1 MITGDMLCAYC
12 GVTGKIDGSA
22 ARSGDGEAVVFQY
35 RGYNPVSGHV
45 HYQCPSCSIVQ
56 LVLPMDI
63 LEGKVASGF
72 SRGCFGRSACGSSGG
87 DFRREKILRVEDSK
101 PFRQTGDPGRREK
114 ASCSSFLPSS
124 IWFRSSFS
132 S

>member
-1 MITGDMLCAYC
+1 MITGDMRCAYC

-22 ARSGDGEAVVFQY
+22 ARSDDGGAAVFQY

-63 LEGKVASGF
+63 LDGRVASGF
-72 SRGCFGRSACGSSGG
+72 SAASGRG
-87 DFRREKILRVEDSK
+87 DFFGTTAAKALQWANEFRKTLQTRLLPGNVGLVERR
-101 PFRQTGDPGRREK
+101 G
-114 ASCSSFLPSS
+114 
-124 IWFRSSFS
+124 
-132 S
+132 

>member
-12 GVTGKIDGSA
+12 GLTGKIDGSV
-22 ARSGDGEAVVFQY
+22 ARSGDGEAAVFRY

-63 LEGKVASGF
+63 LDGKVASGF
-72 SRGCFGRSACGSSGG
+72 SVASGRG
-87 DFRREKILRVEDSK
+87 DFFGKTAAKALQRANELHKTLRMRLLPGNGGLVERR
-101 PFRQTGDPGRREK
+101 G
-114 ASCSSFLPSS
+114 
-124 IWFRSSFS
+124 
-132 S
+132 

>member
-1 MITGDMLCAYC
+1 MITGDMRCAYC
-12 GVTGKIDGSA
+12 GLTGKIDGSRA
-22 ARSGDGEAVVFQY
+22 NAGEGEAAVFQY

-72 SRGCFGRSACGSSGG
+72 SGGLGRGDSFGRIAAGALQRVNELRKTLQMRLLPGNVG
-87 DFRREKILRVEDSK
+87 LLERR
-101 PFRQTGDPGRREK
+101 G
-114 ASCSSFLPSS
+114 
-124 IWFRSSFS
+124 
-132 S
+132 